1 MIVLPLGI
9 FKYSS
14 YVALEKILVAFQNV
28 VSVEMNLDLVFIL
41 HMATYQE
48 LNPFKN
54 PPLSFR
60 QNVEEHI

>member
-1 MIVLPLGI
+1 
-9 FKYSS
+9 
-14 YVALEKILVAFQNV
+14 VALEKILVAFQNV